1 MVLEKEHRTRALVGD
16 DDTDVGVSYPLTFA
30 SPSFTFQ
37 AALDAGGVLSLV
49 RLKVE
54 EAKQQ
59 PEGHGA
65 GAKEP
70 WAGRL
75 SRPRNR
81 RERVST

>member
-1 MVLEKEHRTRALVGD
+1 MVR
-16 DDTDVGVSYPLTFA
+16 P
-30 SPSFTFQ
+30 
-37 AALDAGGVLSLV
+37 
-49 RLKVE
+49 KVE

-75 SRPRNR
+75 SRPQYIKEFPLRARIISN
-81 RERVST
+81 